1 MTLEI
6 MIATIIGGVC
16 AGAGGYWSSR
26 LNSDQNTK
34 KMIWTLRFEQI
45 NKFIDLLG
53 NCRQNTINY
62 LIQSES
68 QNKNEKTP
76 IDRNIIHS
84 LFLPLQLEVMKL
96 QLLLK
101 PSERNNFKGCV
112 EELENLYL
120 NFFKNRQNISRVLN
134 TIEHIFLDHLDEL
147 NIFEDDGYLFEE
159 KQSTTN

>member
-34 KMIWTLRFEQI
+34 KMIWTLRFEHI
-45 NKFIDLLG
+45 NNFIDLLG
-53 NCRQNTINY
+53 KCRQNTLNY
-62 LIQSES
+62 MIQIDS
-68 QNKNEKTP
+68 QNRVEKTQ
-76 IDRNIIHS
+76 IDGNIIHS
-84 LFLPLQLEVMKL
+84 LFLPLQQEVMKIL
-96 QLLLK
+96 LLLK

-112 EELENLYL
+112 EELENLYSD
-120 NFFKNRQNISRVLN
+120 FFRNRQNISRVIN

-159 KQSTTN
+159 SDH